1 MPANSISSLAPQLAR
16 LSMMAALSFALSN
29 PAHSG
34 ELAGGLGSCPG
45 VEAVEANLT
54 EASSS
59 GYFIPGLKLIVLNR
73 PLLKDAAL
81 PVQKFIF
88 AHECAHA
95 DPTVGEDEDAADCAA
110 AKRGEAEGWI
120 GRTEIIQICVHLG
133 RMPVDATHKPAGMRC
148 ANIRQC
154 AREAADN
161 HQSANAEFLI
171 PSEILRRSVSTFR

>member
-1 MPANSISSLAPQLAR
+1 MVSISISRRARFAVR
-16 LSMMAALSFALSN
+16 LSATLGLSFALSLY
-29 PAHSG
+29 A
-34 ELAGGLGSCPG
+34 EAADLAGDLGSCPG
-45 VEAVEANLT
+45 TEVVEANLT
-54 EASSS
+54 QASSS

-110 AKRGEAEGWI
+110 AKRGQDEGWI

-154 AREAADN
+154 ARDAAN
-161 HQSANAEFLI
+161 NNQSANAGSLI
-171 PSEILRRSVSTFR
+171 PSEILRRSAFTIR

>member
-1 MPANSISSLAPQLAR
+1 MPSILLSYGVYLVTRLGIALSLSLALIP
-16 LSMMAALSFALSN
+16 SSSAA
-29 PAHSG
+29 
-34 ELAGGLGSCPG
+34 ELGVCPG

-54 EASSS
+54 QASSS

-73 PLLKDAAL
+73 PLLKDAAV

-110 AKRGEAEGWI
+110 AKRGQDEGWI

-154 AREAADN
+154 ARDAASN
-161 HQSANAEFLI
+161 SQSANAETLI
-171 PSEILRRSVSTFR
+171 PSEILRRSAFTIR